1 MRTVGNY
8 LSAKH
13 KFERALK
20 LDPDNETAQFE
31 LTILSAIM
39 NLDDRISLDQVP
51 EICRLRA
58 IQNRQPP
65 PVYRKHSVCSV
76 IHEQLCQIF

>member
-8 LSAKH
+8 VSAKH

-20 LDPDNETAQFE
+20 LDPDNETAMFE
-31 LTILSAIM
+31 LEVLAAIM
-39 NLDDRISLDQVP
+39 NLDDRVRLDQVE

-58 IQNRQPP
+58 IHNRQPAP
-65 PVYRKHSVCSV
+65 IYRKQSVCNV